1 MKKIILTLL
10 LTLSALVNVN
20 AVAAFS
26 LDIDGNG
33 TINASNDGLIIFKY
47 LLNSNANNLHTTI
60 SSNAADDRK
69 TTAQL
74 KAYLDNSGDILD
86 VDGNGTT
93 NASNDGLIVFKYLLN
108 SNANNLH
115 TTIASNAPGSKTT
128 TINLKAYLDQYIST
142 DVSNLYSGDRPTEL
156 TAEQIAAANGAGTTT
171 EHLDVLK
178 TAEFS
183 NYGVY
188 LDLSEK
194 QIWIVDTDGNI
205 GTVYT
210 RIDLGDNFQ
219 QLHSSLNNE
228 EFQAIYL
235 ETIQAIWDLVNP
247 ITERQSRL
255 NQLDALETKY
265 NIIDS
270 DLNEWGSQQLGPTK
284 YVTYI
289 YQLILGTF
297 ETYQFGEFDFIED
310 VTDWDTKLQELEDQ
324 IKREDRLNDLTDL
337 VGQYGVTEITP
348 FENSAISLITVEYKQ
363 TGVANEN
370 GSPLGFSFGSYADFG
385 AIPQA
390 EFDTKFD
397 EFVAKLIADEVTA
410 AEELVAIFALATSP
424 TAFVDYPALDA
435 EADGILQAER
445 AQHIVDSL
453 TNLNGV
459 TVTYT
464 INTTPKSFNVAKAGE
479 TTINVLQDSSSGS
492 AVSLDTLSVFKD
504 IYFQTIQAKWDILH
518 TAVTRLNEIE
528 SLLAQYDAGTFFSI
542 TGPESDPLLTHLII
556 EWVKDGVLDS
566 HNFGEFDNLDNVEPW
581 ADALQ
586 AFENYLDPNAG
597 PTVESEVADIYAADT
612 PPTAYASG
620 SVIDTDAQAVAQEGT
635 VRDTFINRLSS
646 SLYLTSNGY
655 DTATGTGAEIEI
667 RDNNNASLDP
677 AVFVTTDAGA
687 FAGMSG
693 QAFSDFTFKIVLA
706 IWHLEHPNYV
716 DPNTHAARKI
726 VLESYNS
733 IDGISDLEVKILD
746 NGSHLTVYLTWDL
759 NGVLQ
764 PTWHFSGNNPAASTG
779 QVQGDLSAL
788 SPTQF
793 ETYRERLYN
802 HLIAHIPPDIET
814 EITAMYDA
822 ATHPE
827 ALSDNINDAAEV
839 AYDNRSADAN
849 DPRLAFI
856 SKLNKFGVV
865 FEGFNNSNG
874 NRYVTFVDDTID
886 PIQAPVDGVNLTT
899 ANFQEWMLIIAREIW
914 LYGHQD
920 YIYEQR
926 ELDRIAEILAID
938 TVAGISINYESPTF
952 TISNGDKDNISQID
966 ISYAILNAYDDT
978 DFLAKKVEVQTAY
991 GVQSTNLATRTS
1003 RSSALI
1009 NGNKTGY
1016 VSIAA
1021 NYDDSRGDLFNISYG
1036 GTTLHEYADTHSGG
1050 YIRLENLTND
1060 QYSALDAAITV
1071 KVVEL
1076 TPTVAKELAAWFA
1089 DTDTA
1094 PVGSAPEW
1102 LPTALYA
1109 KANTLSNGT
1118 ERFALITDGLL
1129 SAYGVTITRGGA
1141 GGTGATVTTFI
1152 LSKGDGYDV
1161 TFDWGAYSAN
1171 GFNGSNASPELYR
1184 NLVFDVILAGW
1195 KLVNE
1200 TNNTKRSDMLDQDL
1214 DITGNDVE
1222 LITYGQPNYDW
1233 WIYFNVDGLQI
1244 PILSGGIASDPMYYN
1259 KYTVNPHDTYMTEVE
1274 FQRLVVFVTFMR
1286 DNFTNL
1292 KAITGVQNRSIEIQ
1306 QMANDFGTHATI
1318 SVQSDGSHHVTFA
1331 KNNGDTHLYPVQSNW
1346 THAAGTG
1353 LEDLNPD
1360 SWVKFYAK
1368 CRGIALGI

>member
-1 MKKIILTLL
+1 M
-10 LTLSALVNVN
+10 
-20 AVAAFS
+20 
-26 LDIDGNG
+26 
-33 TINASNDGLIIFKY
+33 
-47 LLNSNANNLHTTI
+47 
-60 SSNAADDRK
+60 
-69 TTAQL
+69 
-74 KAYLDNSGDILD
+74 
-86 VDGNGTT
+86 
-93 NASNDGLIVFKYLLN
+93 IV
-108 SNANNLH
+108 
-115 TTIASNAPGSKTT
+115 T
-128 TINLKAYLDQYIST
+128 
-142 DVSNLYSGDRPTEL
+142 
-156 TAEQIAAANGAGTTT
+156 
-171 EHLDVLK
+171 
-178 TAEFS
+178 
-183 NYGVY
+183 
-188 LDLSEK
+188 
-194 QIWIVDTDGNI
+194 
-205 GTVYT
+205 
-210 RIDLGDNFQ
+210 
-219 QLHSSLNNE
+219 
-228 EFQAIYL
+228 
-235 ETIQAIWDLVNP
+235 
-247 ITERQSRL
+247 
-255 NQLDALETKY
+255 
-265 NIIDS
+265 
-270 DLNEWGSQQLGPTK
+270 
-284 YVTYI
+284 
-289 YQLILGTF
+289 
-297 ETYQFGEFDFIED
+297 
-310 VTDWDTKLQELEDQ
+310 
-324 IKREDRLNDLTDL
+324 
-337 VGQYGVTEITP
+337 
-348 FENSAISLITVEYKQ
+348 
-363 TGVANEN
+363 
-370 GSPLGFSFGSYADFG
+370 
-385 AIPQA
+385 
-390 EFDTKFD
+390 
-397 EFVAKLIADEVTA
+397 
-410 AEELVAIFALATSP
+410 
-424 TAFVDYPALDA
+424 
-435 EADGILQAER
+435 
-445 AQHIVDSL
+445 
-453 TNLNGV
+453 
-459 TVTYT
+459 
-464 INTTPKSFNVAKAGE
+464 
-479 TTINVLQDSSSGS
+479 
-492 AVSLDTLSVFKD
+492 
-504 IYFQTIQAKWDILH
+504 
-518 TAVTRLNEIE
+518 
-528 SLLAQYDAGTFFSI
+528 
-542 TGPESDPLLTHLII
+542 
-556 EWVKDGVLDS
+556 
-566 HNFGEFDNLDNVEPW
+566 
-581 ADALQ
+581 
-586 AFENYLDPNAG
+586 
-597 PTVESEVADIYAADT
+597 
-612 PPTAYASG
+612 
-620 SVIDTDAQAVAQEGT
+620 
-635 VRDTFINRLSS
+635 
-646 SLYLTSNGY
+646 
-655 DTATGTGAEIEI
+655 
-667 RDNNNASLDP
+667 
-677 AVFVTTDAGA
+677 
-687 FAGMSG
+687 
-693 QAFSDFTFKIVLA
+693 A
-706 IWHLEHPNYV
+706 IWHLGHPNYV
-716 DPNTHAARKI
+716 APTPFEIELAA
-726 VLESYNS
+726 VYDAPSPPTSLGSVVNGAALAVEF
-733 IDGISDLEVKILD
+733 GIAGIAPRTNFIKSLAHFGVSVTSVHDSSGKPSEASLS
-746 NGSHLTVYLTWDL
+746 NGSIVPNIGTNDNMNDMSPAQFAVFTFEVVKAFWHIGNPNYVDINTVE
-759 NGVLQ
+759 G
-764 PTWHFSGNNPAASTG
+764 
-779 QVQGDLSAL
+779 AL
-788 SPTQF
+788 IA
-793 ETYRERLYN
+793 LYN
-802 HLIAHIPPDIET
+802 AD
-814 EITAMYDA
+814 
-822 ATHPE
+822 THPTE
-827 ALSDNINDAAEV
+827 LGTVINDAAGV
-839 AYDNRSADAN
+839 AYDNRSDNAS

-856 SKLNKFGVV
+856 SKLDKFGVV
-865 FEGFNNSNG
+865 FEGFDNKNDG

-886 PIQAPVDGVNLTT
+886 PIQSPVDGINVTT
-899 ANFQEWMLIIAREIW
+899 AQFQEWMLNIARNIW

-926 ELDRIAEILAID
+926 EIDRIAEILAID
-938 TVAGISINYESPTF
+938 TVAGISINYEAPTF
-952 TISNGDKDNISQID
+952 TISNGDKDNISQVD
-966 ISYAILNAYDDT
+966 ISYAILNAYYDT

-1036 GTTLHEYADTHSGG
+1036 GTTLHEYADTHAGG